1 MSRAGAEKPMNDD
14 ESLRRLAELAG
25 IESHYWDIEGTRHDT
40 SLTTARRLLSALGLP
55 ADDAAELTSSLA
67 EIEERGWR
75 RLLPPVIVS
84 RMDRPRPVPIRL
96 PGDRADG
103 SVAWRIVRED
113 GHVLTGESAR
123 RDLAVEARRRIGGRD
138 IECLS
143 FPLPDLPAG
152 YHEFQLEAAA
162 DGATM
167 PLIVA
172 PPRCYLPP
180 ALAEG
185 RNFWGLAAQLY
196 SVRSARDWGIGDFSD
211 LRALA
216 EWGVRLG
223 ADALGI
229 NPLHALFPSAPERAS
244 PYSPNSRLFRNA
256 LYLDVAAIADDADCA
271 EARRLTRSAAFAEAL
286 ASARDAPLIDYA
298 AVNRLKY
305 EVLEI
310 LYAAFRAKSD
320 GAHKAEFRRFRT
332 EGGTQLHRF
341 AVFQTLTEAFGGNDW
356 TRWPTAYRDPAS
368 ASVAALA
375 AERAER
381 IGFFEYLQW
390 QADLQF
396 AAAASR
402 AKEAGMAIGLY
413 GDVAVS
419 VDPAGADHWSRQTIF
434 AGEARIGAPP
444 DPFSAQGQEWGVVP
458 MNPLRLR
465 DEAYADFIALLRAN
479 MRHVGAL
486 RIDHVM
492 GLQHSY
498 WVPAGAPASEGAYV
512 AYPLDDLLGILAL
525 ESHRHECLVV
535 GEALGTVPEGFRPRM
550 AQENVLSYRVLYFET
565 EQDRQRRPR
574 EYPRM
579 AATCVATHDLATLK
593 GFWHGADLDARER
606 LGHTPSTEA
615 ARRARDERAHD
626 KWLLL
631 RALAEEGLL
640 PPGLDTDRL
649 GDIDMT
655 PTLALAVHA
664 YLARSAACLFMV
676 QLDDLIGEEQQIN
689 LPGTVDE
696 YPNWRRRLAMSL
708 EAMIVDPA
716 LRDAAQTISR
726 ERLNAPAIS
735 PDSNPA

>member
-1 MSRAGAEKPMNDD
+1 MSDD
-14 ESLRRLAELAG
+14 EGLRRLAALAG
-25 IESHYWDIEGTRHDT
+25 IESHYWDIEGVRHDT
-40 SLTTARRLLSALGLP
+40 SPATARRLLSALGLR
-55 ADDAAELTSSLA
+55 ADSAAELTSSLA
-67 EIEERGWR
+67 EIEEREWR
-75 RLLPPVIVS
+75 RLLPPVFVS
-84 RMDRPRPVPIRL
+84 RTDRPLSVPVRL
-96 PGDRADG
+96 PGGEPAG
-103 SVAWRIVRED
+103 SIAWRIVLED
-113 GHVLTGESAR
+113 GHVLTGESAH
-123 RDLAVEARRRIGGRD
+123 RDLAVEARRSIGGRD

-143 FPLPDLPAG
+143 LPLPNLPAG
-152 YHEFQLEAAA
+152 YHELRLETASGDAI
-162 DGATM
+162 M
-167 PLIVA
+167 PLIAA

-185 RNFWGLAAQLY
+185 RHCWGLATQLY
-196 SVRSARDWGIGDFSD
+196 SIKSVRNWGIGDFSD

-216 EWGVRLG
+216 EWSAGLG
-223 ADALGI
+223 ADALGV
-229 NPLHALFPSAPERAS
+229 NPLHALFPSSPESAS

-256 LYLDVAAIADDADCA
+256 LYLDVAAIADDAECA
-271 EARRLTRSAAFAEAL
+271 EARRLTRSAAFADAL
-286 ASARDAPLIDYA
+286 AAARDAPLVDYT
-298 AVNRLKY
+298 AVSRLKY
-305 EVLEI
+305 EGLEV
-310 LYAAFRAKSD
+310 LYAAFRAKCIARPDDTYGAAFQRFQTD
-320 GAHKAEFRRFRT
+320 GGA
-332 EGGTQLHRF
+332 QLRRF
-341 AVFQTLTEAFGGNDW
+341 AVFLALSETFGGNDW

-368 ASVAALA
+368 ASVAAFSND
-375 AERAER
+375 RAER
-381 IGFFEYLQW
+381 VGFFQYLQW

-396 AAAASR
+396 AAVASR

-419 VDPAGADHWSRQTIF
+419 IDPAGADHWSRQNIF

-465 DEAYADFIALLRAN
+465 DDAYTDFIALLRSN

-525 ESHRHECLVV
+525 ESHRNECLVV
-535 GEALGTVPEGFRPRM
+535 GEALGTVPDGFRPRM
-550 AQENVLSYRVLYFET
+550 ERENVLSYRVLYFEA
-565 EQDRQRRPR
+565 EHDRQKRPD

-593 GFWHGADLDARER
+593 GFWHGTDLDARRR
-606 LGHTPSTEA
+606 LGLHQSAEA
-615 ARRARDERAHD
+615 DLRARDERAHD

-655 PTLALAVHA
+655 PALALAVHA
-664 YLARSAACLFMV
+664 YLARSSACLFMV
-676 QLDDLIGEEQQIN
+676 QLDDLIGEEHQIN
-689 LPGTVDE
+689 LPGTQSE
-696 YPNWRRRLAMSL
+696 YPNWRRRLSMSL
-708 EAMIVDPA
+708 EAMIADPV
-716 LRDAAQTISR
+716 LRDMARTISR
-726 ERLNAPAIS
+726 ERAGAAAIS
-735 PDSNPA
+735 SGSNPA

>member
-1 MSRAGAEKPMNDD
+1 MNDD
-14 ESLRRLAELAG
+14 ESLRRLAALAG

-40 SLTTARRLLSALGLP
+40 SPATARRLLSALGLP
-55 ADDAAELTSSLA
+55 ADNTAELTSSLA
-67 EIEERGWR
+67 EIEEREWR

-84 RMDRPRPVPIRL
+84 RKDRPLSVPVRP
-96 PGDRADG
+96 PGGEPTG
-103 SVAWRIVRED
+103 SIAWKIALED
-113 GHVLTGESAR
+113 GRVLTGECAR
-123 RDLAVEARRRIGGRD
+123 HDLAVEARRRVGGREV
-138 IECLS
+138 ECLS
-143 FPLPDLPAG
+143 LPLPDLPTG
-152 YHEFQLEAAA
+152 YHELRLEAMSA
-162 DGATM
+162 GAHM
-167 PLIVA
+167 RLIVA

-185 RNFWGLAAQLY
+185 RNLWGLAAQLY
-196 SVRSARDWGIGDFSD
+196 SIKSNRNWGIGDFSD
-211 LRALA
+211 LGSLA
-216 EWGVRLG
+216 EWGAGLG

-229 NPLHALFPSAPERAS
+229 NPLHALAPSSPENAS
-244 PYSPNSRLFRNA
+244 PYSPDSRLYRNA
-256 LYLDVAAIADDADCA
+256 LYLDVAAIARDAECA
-271 EARRLTRSAAFAEAL
+271 EARRSMRSAAFAEAL
-286 ASARDAPLIDYA
+286 ASARDAPLVDYT
-298 AVNRLKY
+298 AVSRLKY

-310 LYAAFRAKSD
+310 LYAAFHAKSD
-320 GAHKAEFRRFRT
+320 DARGAAFRRFRT
-332 EGGTQLHRF
+332 EGGAQLHRF
-341 AVFQTLTEAFGGNDW
+341 AVFQALSEVFGGNDW
-356 TRWPTAYRDPAS
+356 TQWPTAYRDPAS
-368 ASVAALA
+368 ASVAAFST
-375 AERAER
+375 EHAER
-381 IGFFEYLQW
+381 IGFFQYLQW

-419 VDPAGADHWSRQTIF
+419 VDPAGADHWSRQTVF

-444 DPFSAQGQEWGVVP
+444 DPFSAAGQEWGVVP

-525 ESHRHECLVV
+525 ESHRNECLVV

-550 AQENVLSYRVLYFET
+550 ERENILAYRVLYFET
-565 EQDRQRRPR
+565 EHGRQRRPDA
-574 EYPRM
+574 YPRM

-593 GFWHGADLDARER
+593 GYWGGADLDARQR
-606 LGHTPSTEA
+606 LTPSAEA
-615 ARRARDERAHD
+615 DRRARDERAHD

-676 QLDDLIGEEQQIN
+676 QLDDLIGEEHQVN
-689 LPGTVDE
+689 LPGTAFE
-696 YPNWRRRLAMSL
+696 YPNWRRRLSMSL
-708 EAMIVDPA
+708 EAMIADPA
-716 LRDAAQTISR
+716 LRDMAQTISR
-726 ERLNAPAIS
+726 ERTNASVIS
-735 PDSNPA
+735 PGSNPA